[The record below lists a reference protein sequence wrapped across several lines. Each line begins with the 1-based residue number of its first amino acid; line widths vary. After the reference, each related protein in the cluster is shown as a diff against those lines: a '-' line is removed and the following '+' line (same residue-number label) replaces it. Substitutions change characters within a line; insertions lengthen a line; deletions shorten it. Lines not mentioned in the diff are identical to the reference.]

1 MSKSIFASILAF
13 SALIVVGCSGDAL
26 VEETPANGS
35 ADEQDVVSTDVDAF
49 VLPAPSGSYA
59 IGVTD
64 FEYVDQSREE
74 GFAPGTKRRL
84 MARVWY
90 PADQPVGA
98 PRPYLSEQE
107 YQFRLESAGTNIS
120 PTPVDSVH
128 SLKDVMTHSYPD
140 SEISNREASFPLL
153 VFSHG
158 GYGSVGTNTVQMEHL
173 ASNGYIVVSVTHPY
187 LSAPIL
193 YPNGDV
199 VRPDEPFLKK
209 FIDAT
214 VSDPNYF
221 DWMIEPDFGK
231 RLEVVTKQL
240 TTHPLVPH
248 FLIWRDDM
256 IAIVDVIER
265 GNFPEHVR
273 PVLAKAD
280 INRLGYFGMSF
291 GAAAIIAAHSDKR
304 AKAGISLDGGV
315 WDATMINAEIRSP
328 VMIMHHDGALST
340 AAYQLPH
347 PVRPHSDFLLERFET
362 FGSRPDVVRIEV
374 AGATHSDF
382 TDFSMQPSRIRTKTS
397 ALGLSGTINGTEIQV
412 IMNDFVKGFFDRY
425 VLGDEDAFPA
435 DLYERYEAA
444 EKLNRTEIADWADS
458 KNQ

>member
-1 MSKSIFASILAF
+1 VTTETQAAIVRSVDGDFVVEDVILAD
-13 SALIVVGCSGDAL
+13 LKPDEAL
-26 VEETPANGS
+26 VEIHACGICHM
-35 ADEQDVVSTDVDAF
+35 DVEAK
-49 VLPAPSGSYA
+49 G
-59 IGVTD
+59 
-64 FEYVDQSREE
+64 
-74 GFAPGTKRRL
+74 L
-84 MARVWY
+84 MALPCVMGHEGAGIVVKVGSDVSSVRPGDRVI
-90 PADQPVGA
+90 
-98 PRPYLSEQE
+98 L
-107 YQFRLESAGTNIS
+107 
-120 PTPVDSVH
+120 
-128 SLKDVMTHSYPD
+128 
-140 SEISNREASFPLL
+140 
-153 VFSHG
+153 
-158 GYGSVGTNTVQMEHL
+158 GYGFCGQCQPCNHGQ
-173 ASNGYIVVSVTHPY
+173 PFFC
-187 LSAPIL
+187 
-193 YPNGDV
+193 
-199 VRPDEPFLKK
+199 DESWDLTF
-209 FIDAT
+209 
-214 VSDPNYF
+214 S
-221 DWMIEPDFGK
+221 GK
-231 RLEVVTKQL
+231 RLDGGSTATFRDGQPLTAAFFQQSSFARHAITPARSLVNISDDVPWHIAAALPCGFLTGVGSSKNVLGVESGSTLLVRGVGAVGMGAIVGAKMAGCTTIVASDLQSSRL
-240 TTHPLVPH
+240 NLAREFGATTTHPLVPH